1 MLDVDVVARRVM
13 ALRRNASERDGR
25 MQQVHNVR
33 ANKTDEVQ
41 PGSYPDA
48 WPKPIVANWIDI
60 AARQLA
66 EHLAPLPSINCASG
80 VETSQ
85 RARDFSA
92 KRTKIAYSYVLH
104 SDLRKKMPTGADH
117 YLMYGMM
124 PIVIEPDFEL
134 GRPVMRIDNPMGVYP
149 QHDLH
154 GKLTSYTKVWREPA
168 WKLAEKWPE
177 HRVVILGLDKGPM
190 SNETSPDTLLE
201 VIKYSD
207 KDQFLLYMPERSNL
221 VLSQLPNAF
230 GKLNVVV
237 GMKPMWDEEIRG
249 QYDDVIWVHMARA
262 RMALLG
268 LQATQ
273 QTVRAP
279 LAIPTDVQRIPFG
292 DDAIIRTNSPEKIR
306 RVGTDVPQ
314 IAWQQEQVLQQDMM
328 TGSRTPPASTGNV
341 NASIITGQGVD
352 ALNQGYDIQIATG
365 QLIIG
370 EALREALQLC
380 FEMDEKFWPDAVKEI
395 RGIVNGEPFE
405 ETYRPSRD
413 IKNDYT
419 VSVSYGF
426 ASGMNPNQ
434 ALVFLLQLRGDQLV
448 PRDFVQR
455 QLPMDVD
462 VTSLQ
467 KQVDIEQVTD
477 ALKQGIFGMA
487 SSIGILAQQGQDP
500 TQLMTQM
507 ATLIDKREKGMPMHE
522 AILAA
527 FQPPKQQTPPPGATG
542 PGGGGP
548 GEGQPAG
555 GPGGPGGAPAGIN
568 PTTGLPQG
576 FAPGQATQ
584 GPGGRPDLMSL
595 LAGLGSGNSPQ
606 LKANVMRRQPIG

>member
-1 MLDVDVVARRVM
+1 VLDVDIVARRVM
-13 ALRRNASERDGR
+13 ALRRNASDRDGR

-33 ANKTDEVQ
+33 ANKTDEVM
-41 PGSYPDA
+41 PGSFPDA

-80 VETSQ
+80 VETSA
-85 RARDFSA
+85 RAKDFSA
-92 KRTKIAYSYVLH
+92 KRTKIAYSYILH
-104 SDLRKKMPTGADH
+104 SELRKKMPSGADH

-124 PIVIEPDFEL
+124 PIIVEPDFRT
-134 GRPVMRIDNPMGVYP
+134 GRPTMRIDNPMGAYP

-154 GKLTSYTKVWREPA
+154 GRLISYTKVWREPA
-168 WKLAEKWPE
+168 WKLADKWPQY
-177 HRVVILGLDKGPM
+177 RAQILGMDRGPL
-190 SNETSPDTLLE
+190 NETAPDTLLE
-201 VIKYSD
+201 VIKYTDS
-207 KDQFLLYMPERSNL
+207 DQFLLYMPERNNL
-221 VLSQLPNAF
+221 VLSQVANSF
-230 GKLNVVV
+230 GRPNVVI
-237 GMKPMWDEEIRG
+237 GMKPMWDEEVRG

-306 RVGTDVPQ
+306 RIGQDVPQ
-314 IAWQQEQVLQQDMM
+314 VAWQQEQVLQQDMM
-328 TGSRTPPASTGNV
+328 TGSRTPPASTGNLQ
-341 NASIITGQGVD
+341 ASIITGQGVD

-370 EALREALQLC
+370 EAIRDALQMC

-405 ETYRPSRD
+405 ETYKPSRD

-467 KQVDIEQVTD
+467 KQVDVEQVTD

-500 TQLMTQM
+500 SDLLMKFS
-507 ATLIDKREKGMPMHE
+507 ALIAKREKGVPMHE
-522 AILAA
+522 AILDA
-527 FQPPKQQTPPPGATG
+527 FKPQTPPPGAAG

-548 GEGQPAG
+548 GEGQSAG
-555 GPGGPGGAPAGIN
+555 GPGGPGGGQAPADIN
-568 PTTGLPQG
+568 PVTGLPSG
-576 FAPGQATQ
+576 FAPGQATM

-595 LAGLGSGNSPQ
+595 LAGLGNNGQ
-606 LKANVMRRQPIG
+606 AALKASVMRRQPVG